1 MRFVAYSFW
10 FLVFL
15 SGQCLGQ
22 KSALFGREWAFA
34 QYLTE
39 REAHAEAVHMLDQ
52 LGPLTRTPAQHDS
65 LNYLRG
71 WVAYTTKELT
81 VAHQK
86 LLSVSATSPFYTRSR
101 YFGAYCLAFVGNR
114 DSARVVMQT
123 LPAPDSTLHELRA
136 LQLAGAALLQRRF
149 DEYAEQRT
157 QFRYTSYAMAN
168 EQRRFDRYDSTL
180 RAEKRRSPLVAGVLS
195 AVVPGLGKAYAGKP
209 KQGLAAFLP
218 ILSMAA
224 LTYEGLR
231 KDGPRS
237 ARFIGFGS
245 LFTLFYVGNIWGSVL
260 SVKVRRNEFK
270 REYDNK
276 ILFDMHIP
284 VRSMLLN

>member
-52 LGPLTRTPAQHDS
+52 LGPLTQTPAQHDS

-86 LLSVSATSPFYTRSR
+86 LLSVSVTSPFYTRSR
-101 YFGAYCLAFVGNR
+101 YFGAYCLTFVGNR
-114 DSARVVMQT
+114 DSARVAIQT
-123 LPAPDSTLHELRA
+123 LPAPDSTLRELRA
-136 LQLAGAALLQRRF
+136 LQLAGVALLQRRF
-149 DEYAEQRT
+149 DQYAEQRM